1 MSELHSFPSPQPSP
15 GGGVDERGRRWL
27 YLAGFAAGAVI
38 LAGCQT
44 NPPVTVHQPMSARP
58 VAMPEAP
65 GGNGSIYQAG
75 YSSRSLF
82 EDRRA
87 RNVGDT
93 LIITINEKMAAS
105 KKSGST
111 ASHKGDTAFAVPTLK
126 GVPGKSFLGAALE
139 ANSETTF
146 EGKGDS
152 SSNNAFTG
160 TIAVTVIDVYPNG
173 NLLVSGEKQMS
184 INQGS
189 EFIRFSG
196 VVNPVNLS
204 TSNTVSSTQ
213 VADARME
220 YKGTGYIDE
229 AQTMGWLSRVF
240 MSVLPF

>member
-1 MSELHSFPSPQPSP
+1 M
-15 GGGVDERGRRWL
+15 GGVMKL
-27 YLAGFAAGAVI
+27 FNLAIFAFGAAI

-65 GGNGSIYQAG
+65 GGNGAIYQAG
-75 YSSRSLF
+75 YTGRSLF

-93 LIITINEKMAAS
+93 LIITINEKIAAS

-111 ASHKGDTAFAVPTLK
+111 TSRKGDSAFGVPTLT
-126 GVPGKSFLGAALE
+126 GVPGKSFLGADLK

-189 EFIRFSG
+189 EFVRFSG

-220 YKGTGYIDE
+220 YKGTGYLDE